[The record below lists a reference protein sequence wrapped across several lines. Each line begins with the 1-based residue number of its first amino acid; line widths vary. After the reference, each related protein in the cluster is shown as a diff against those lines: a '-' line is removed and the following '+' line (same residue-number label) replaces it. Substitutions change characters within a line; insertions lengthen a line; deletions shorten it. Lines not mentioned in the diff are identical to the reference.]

1 MYRRAPKSRGGN
13 CSNFTV
19 VAAAG
24 EKWRKASVRW
34 RMVEPQPCLRASAK
48 IKCLHQK
55 VPGWYVRSFLFRVQ
69 KVVSTCFPIL
79 ITILVRDCPIRQIVA
94 SDPRHQITFMANW
107 RAHTGG
113 HIWRTFVTHLE
124 HIANGFLTHWSTKT
138 LIAHLCN
145 IYPAHF
151 MLILLN

>member
-1 MYRRAPKSRGGN
+1 MEESVPEVENGGASTVSPRKCQDQMSPSKS
-13 CSNFTV
+13 S
-19 VAAAG
+19 
-24 EKWRKASVRW
+24 
-34 RMVEPQPCLRASAK
+34 RMIC
-48 IKCLHQK
+48 I
-55 VPGWYVRSFLFRVQ
+55 RSFLSRVQ
-69 KVVSTCFPIL
+69 KVVLTCFPLL
-79 ITILVRDCPIRQIVA
+79 ITIVMSDCPIRQIVA

-124 HIANGFLTHWSTKT
+124 HIANEFLTHWSTKT